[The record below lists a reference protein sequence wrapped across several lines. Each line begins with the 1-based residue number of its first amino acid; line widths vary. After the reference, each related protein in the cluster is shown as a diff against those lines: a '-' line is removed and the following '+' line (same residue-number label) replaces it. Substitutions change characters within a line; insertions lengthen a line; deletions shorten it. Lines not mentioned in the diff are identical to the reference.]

1 MRCGPTPA
9 ASAITAREKC
19 AFLSDPE
26 SYPERPRAVEILETH
41 FAWVFLTDRHVF
53 KMKKAVRRGTMD
65 YATLAARERN
75 CRNELELNRRLA
87 PSVYLEVLPLSLA
100 GGRLVLGPG
109 EETVEWLV
117 RMRRLPEDRQLDHA
131 IAKGTVTASD
141 LDEVIAL
148 LAEFYR
154 NTHREPMTP
163 DAWLERVH
171 AQALSKARELAAPDL
186 ELPQDVATALCDAQL
201 AFVSEARAL
210 LAPRAA
216 RLVDGHGDLRPE
228 HVFLGP
234 GACVID
240 CLEFDSDLRRLDPAE
255 EIAYLALGCR
265 RLGREDLA
273 AALLAGYRAA
283 LEDPVPDA
291 LLAFYASRRG
301 TVAALLAAWHVR
313 DPMYPDRRPWIE
325 RACAALD
332 EALRDARGA
341 LRALADARSSGVG
354 RQRPAIE

>member
-1 MRCGPTPA
+1 RDPPTPARGRRHGSRRRRRRGRERRRAPHADGRGRDDRGPGRRARRCVPVVGDRRNARHRRAPHAGRRCGRPARRSGLARRHPGAAGRGARQHRGVDPARTAAGEHAAHLTMRCGPTPA

-26 SYPERPRAVEILETH
+26 SYPERPRAVEILDTH

-163 DAWLERVH
+163 DAW
-171 AQALSKARELAAPDL
+171 
-186 ELPQDVATALCDAQL
+186 
-201 AFVSEARAL
+201 
-210 LAPRAA
+210 
-216 RLVDGHGDLRPE
+216 
-228 HVFLGP
+228 
-234 GACVID
+234 
-240 CLEFDSDLRRLDPAE
+240 
-255 EIAYLALGCR
+255 
-265 RLGREDLA
+265 
-273 AALLAGYRAA
+273 
-283 LEDPVPDA
+283 
-291 LLAFYASRRG
+291 
-301 TVAALLAAWHVR
+301 
-313 DPMYPDRRPWIE
+313 
-325 RACAALD
+325 
-332 EALRDARGA
+332 
-341 LRALADARSSGVG
+341 
-354 RQRPAIE
+354 